1 MVFEMELV
9 AKLLESL
16 LKNVDQTQKKQK
28 RTYATKKG
36 RIMFQSFRDR
46 EISVKMRK

>member
-9 AKLLESL
+9 IKLFES

-28 RTYATKKG
+28 KTYATRKG
-36 RIMFQSFRDR
+36 HIMFQSFRDA